1 MRRIGW
7 INKKPVYEG
16 NENNIPKGVLH
27 IDDLQGGKISYYKL
41 DSRVIQNEDMESTI
55 LQMLS
60 PFLHTS
66 ITCSYDGS
74 NASWDPALYEGKIG
88 ATVLLSDPSVIIA
101 RMLSFRQYIYITL
114 IEQPMSIIL
123 RNHYSESDP
132 VNITVNNLEEY
143 IKYVAKEGTDETTDV
158 LNMLSTVMIPVD
170 KSEYDAELEWWTN
183 KVLYDKD

>member
-7 INKKPVYEG
+7 LNKKPIYEG

-41 DSRVIQNEDMESTI
+41 DNEALSNGDVRDPIQQLLM
-55 LQMLS
+55 

-66 ITCSYDGS
+66 IICTYDPS
-74 NASWDPALYEGKIG
+74 NATWDPVLYSGKLG
-88 ATVLLSDPSVIIA
+88 AAYLFEDRVIEL
-101 RMLSFRQYIYITL
+101 MLPYRQYTYITL
-114 IEQPMSIIL
+114 IEQPISMVS
-123 RNHYSESDP
+123 RNHYSELDP

-143 IKYVAKEGTDETTDV
+143 IKLIAKEDADDV
-158 LNMLSTVMIPVD
+158 LNKLSTYMIPVD

>member
-7 INKKPVYEG
+7 LNKKPIYEG

-27 IDDLQGGKISYYKL
+27 INDLQGVKISYYKL

-74 NASWDPALYEGKIG
+74 NASWDPDLYEGKVG
-88 ATVLLSDPSVIIA
+88 ATVLLSDLSGIID

-114 IEQPMSIIL
+114 IEQPISIIL
-123 RNHYSESDP
+123 RNHYSELDP
-132 VNITVNNLEEY
+132 VNITINNLEEF
-143 IKYVAKEGTDETTDV
+143 IKFAAKDNATDMM
-158 LNMLSTVMIPVD
+158 NMLSTIMIPVD

>member
-41 DSRVIQNEDMESTI
+41 DNEALKNGDTQAI
-55 LQMLS
+55 IKPLLS

-66 ITCSYDGS
+66 IICSYDSS
-74 NASWDPALYEGKIG
+74 NAYWDATLTTGKLG
-88 ATVLLSDPSVIIA
+88 AVSLLSNLTAIINI
-101 RMLSFRQYIYITL
+101 MLSLRQYTYISL
-114 IEQPMSIIL
+114 IEQPFNIAL
-123 RNHYSESDP
+123 TNHNSESGP
-132 VNITVNNLEEY
+132 INITINNLEEF
-143 IKYVAKEGTDETTDV
+143 IKYIAKEAEVTDV
-158 LNMLSTVMIPVD
+158 MNMLTTIMIPVD

>member
-7 INKKPVYEG
+7 LNKKPIYEG

-41 DSRVIQNEDMESTI
+41 DNEVLNNGDAKQAIQQLLT
-55 LQMLS
+55 
-60 PFLHTS
+60 PFLHTA
-66 ITCSYDGS
+66 IICTYDFS
-74 NASWDPALYEGKIG
+74 NATWDPALCSGKLGAAYLLLYDRVIEG
-88 ATVLLSDPSVIIA
+88 
-101 RMLSFRQYIYITL
+101 MLYYRQYTYITL
-114 IEQPMSIIL
+114 IEQPTNIVF
-123 RNHYSESDP
+123 RNYYSELDP

-143 IKYVAKEGTDETTDV
+143 IKYMAKEGAADA
-158 LNMLSTVMIPVD
+158 LNMLSTLLIPVD

>member
-7 INKKPVYEG
+7 LNKKPVYEG

-41 DSRVIQNEDMESTI
+41 DNEVLNGILNNEDTEQA
-55 LQMLS
+55 LQVLM

-66 ITCSYDGS
+66 IVCDYDYS
-74 NASWDPALYEGKIG
+74 NASWDPYLYSGKPG
-88 ATVLLSDPSVIIA
+88 ATMLLSGHRPIEK
-101 RMLSFRQYIYITL
+101 MLYYRPYTYITL
-114 IEQPMSIIL
+114 IEHPFNIVH
-123 RNHYSESDP
+123 RNHYSELDP
-132 VNITVNNLEEY
+132 VNITINNLEEF
-143 IKYVAKEGTDETTDV
+143 IKYTSGENGTEA
-158 LNMLSTVMIPVD
+158 LNILSTFMIPVD